1 MPEANQEIG
10 KIIIYL
16 SFYFIYWA
24 LDYSW
29 IIVNETIVKFDFYP
43 YL

>member
-24 LDYSW
+24 LSH
-29 IIVNETIVKFDFYP
+29 VEAGLLLTK
-43 YL
+43 LL